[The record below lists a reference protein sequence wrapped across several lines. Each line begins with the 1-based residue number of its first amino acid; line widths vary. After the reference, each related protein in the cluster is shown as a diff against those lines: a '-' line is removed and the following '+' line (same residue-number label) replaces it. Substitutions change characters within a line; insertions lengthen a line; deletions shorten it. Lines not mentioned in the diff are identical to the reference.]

1 MSEVPYLV
9 MVRWCSLFI
18 SGPFAISF
26 PHAVASSRGG
36 FGAHFRDRRRAIR
49 FGMEDPKT
57 PSCFSGGTRT
67 ANRGDEWGIV
77 WFGRTIELEK
87 LVRVRAFVDETGC

>member
-49 FGMEDPKT
+49 FGMEDPET
-57 PSCFSGGTRT
+57 SSCFSGGTRT
-67 ANRGDEWGIV
+67 ANRGDEWGII
-77 WFGRTIELEK
+77 WIRRAIKLEK
-87 LVRVRAFVDETGC
+87 LVGVRAFVYETCS